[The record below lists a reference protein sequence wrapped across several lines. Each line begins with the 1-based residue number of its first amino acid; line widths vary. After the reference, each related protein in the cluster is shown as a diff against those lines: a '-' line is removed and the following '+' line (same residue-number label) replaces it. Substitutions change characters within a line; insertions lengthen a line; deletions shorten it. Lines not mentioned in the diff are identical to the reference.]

1 MKNNNSTGKISR
13 SILISIITFIIYSLS
28 LYPMMA
34 GIYLVFLFI
43 RFNQIWHFFLLPF
56 LIYIGIITTLF
67 FLVLIS
73 GVFIYIFKIKYE
85 PGIYEYNYK
94 NKMAFRWVLICFLY
108 TPIRKIFEI
117 FLIGKIKN
125 WYYKMLGMKIGN
137 NSLVGGTIIDPCL
150 TEIGNN
156 CTMGLFAV
164 IYGHIHD
171 YEKGLII
178 MDKVKIGDNCVIGA
192 GSIIMPGAILENN
205 VKLATGSV
213 VKKDQVLKKG
223 KVYGGIPA
231 KKIKIK
237 KSQK

>member
-1 MKNNNSTGKISR
+1 MKNNKSTGKISR
-13 SILISIITFIIYSLS
+13 SILISIITLIVYSLS
-28 LYPMMA
+28 LYPMML
-34 GIYLVFLFI
+34 GVYLVFLFI
-43 RFNQIWHFFLLPF
+43 RFNQIWHFLFLPF
-56 LIYIGIITTLF
+56 LIYIGITTTLF

-73 GVFIYIFKIKYE
+73 GIFIYIFKIKYE

-94 NKMAFRWVLICFLY
+94 NKMAFRWILICFLY

-164 IYGHIHD
+164 IYGHMHD

-192 GSIIMPGAILENN
+192 GSIIMPGAILKNN

-213 VKKDQVLKKG
+213 VKKDQVLKDG

-231 KKIKIK
+231 KEIKIK

>member
-1 MKNNNSTGKISR
+1 
-13 SILISIITFIIYSLS
+13 
-28 LYPMMA
+28 
-34 GIYLVFLFI
+34 
-43 RFNQIWHFFLLPF
+43 
-56 LIYIGIITTLF
+56 
-67 FLVLIS
+67 
-73 GVFIYIFKIKYE
+73 
-85 PGIYEYNYK
+85 
-94 NKMAFRWVLICFLY
+94 
-108 TPIRKIFEI
+108 
-117 FLIGKIKN
+117 
-125 WYYKMLGMKIGN
+125 
-137 NSLVGGTIIDPCL
+137 
-150 TEIGNN
+150 
-156 CTMGLFAV
+156 MGLFAV

>member
-1 MKNNNSTGKISR
+1 
-13 SILISIITFIIYSLS
+13 
-28 LYPMMA
+28 
-34 GIYLVFLFI
+34 
-43 RFNQIWHFFLLPF
+43 
-56 LIYIGIITTLF
+56 
-67 FLVLIS
+67 
-73 GVFIYIFKIKYE
+73 
-85 PGIYEYNYK
+85 
-94 NKMAFRWVLICFLY
+94 MAFRWILICFLY

-164 IYGHIHD
+164 IYGHMHD

-192 GSIIMPGAILENN
+192 GSIIMPGAILKNN

-213 VKKDQVLKKG
+213 VKKDQVLKDG

-231 KKIKIK
+231 KEIKIK